1 MLIVLDRPPARPP
14 EKLEAASS
22 TSKIYP
28 RYKQA
33 ARTPRWYLL
42 SHDYVVGL
50 ALAAGE
56 YGALIHGAIWAS
68 LLGLL
73 SARRQRG
80 SA

>member
-1 MLIVLDRPPARPP
+1 MLTVLDRPPARPP
-14 EKLEAASS
+14 EKLEPASS
-22 TSKIYP
+22 TPKTYP
-28 RYKQA
+28 RYEQA
-33 ARTPRWYLL
+33 ARPPRWYL
-42 SHDYVVGL
+42 SYHDHVAGL